1 MELKHAAIAGTLES
15 SDLQV
20 TVEPGGNGVELSLE
34 SSVMN
39 QFGQQIRGTVLEV
52 LRQLEVENARV
63 SVVDRGAVDCTIRAR
78 VQCAVFRA
86 VDQTEGLPWGVKL

>member
-20 TVEPGGNGVELSLE
+20 TVEPGGTGVELSLE

>member
-52 LRQLEVENARV
+52 LRQLEVENARI